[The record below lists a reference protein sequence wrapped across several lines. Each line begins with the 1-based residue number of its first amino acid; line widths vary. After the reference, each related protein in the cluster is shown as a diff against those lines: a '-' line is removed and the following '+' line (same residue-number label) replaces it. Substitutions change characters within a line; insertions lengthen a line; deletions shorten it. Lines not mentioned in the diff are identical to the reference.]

1 MENSQVRQKIA
12 QKRKEFED
20 LRRENISKMMKGKY
34 SFFIDTAYDYEDMQT
49 KVTGNGMSEGL
60 IKLFGCDMESM

>member
-1 MENSQVRQKIA
+1 MS
-12 QKRKEFED
+12 
-20 LRRENISKMMKGKY
+20 KGKY